1 MLDLLIKNA
10 RYAVTSNQ
18 GDEILEGASI
28 GIQDGKI
35 AYIGKDSPETK
46 EIYDATDRL
55 ISPGFINSH
64 THLGMSLLRGWA
76 EGVNLQ
82 GFLERVWAAEGA
94 IMDEATCELG
104 TELGALEALLS
115 GTTTTM
121 DMYLNPV
128 ATHRGAVRVGLRHIA
143 GPIFFDFPGLD
154 GLQWEQRID
163 RAYQWPAELAKIG
176 GPFIPIYLMPH
187 STYTDSPENLTQV
200 AVIAKELKAR
210 VHLHVSE
217 TEAENADVQSRYS
230 KSPTEVCRDTGIL
243 DVPTI
248 FGHGVHLSDSDM
260 DIAASKGT
268 SVGHCPGSNLKLGS
282 GLARFNDLRKAGI
295 AVGLGTD
302 SCSSS
307 NDLDMFSVMR
317 MAAHVVAL
325 RQSPA
330 DVDLTAIVR
339 AATIE
344 AAKAVGLA
352 DRVGSIEIG
361 KEADLIALDL
371 HAAHLTPVHDVNALL
386 VFAAGR
392 GDVTDVWVAGE
403 KVVENRV
410 STKVDLT
417 DLIKRVNQRVKA
429 LEPLK

>member
-1 MLDLLIKNA
+1 
-10 RYAVTSNQ
+10 
-18 GDEILEGASI
+18 
-28 GIQDGKI
+28 
-35 AYIGKDSPETK
+35 
-46 EIYDATDRL
+46 
-55 ISPGFINSH
+55 
-64 THLGMSLLRGWA
+64 
-76 EGVNLQ
+76 
-82 GFLERVWAAEGA
+82 
-94 IMDEATCELG
+94 MDEATCELG

-154 GLQWEQRID
+154 GLQWEQRIE

-176 GPFIPIYLMPH
+176 GPFIPTYLMPH

-200 AVIAKELKAR
+200 AAIAKELKAR

-260 DIAASKGT
+260 AIAASKGT

-330 DVDLTAIVR
+330 DVDLTAIVS

-361 KEADLIALDL
+361 KEADLISLDL

-403 KVVENRV
+403 KVVESRV

-417 DLIKRVNQRVKA
+417 DLVKRVNQRVKA

>member
-10 RYAVTSNQ
+10 RYAVTSNSK
-18 GDEILEGASI
+18 DEILEGVSI
-28 GIQDGKI
+28 GITDGKI
-35 AYIGKDSPETK
+35 SYIGTDSPEAK
-46 EIYDATDRL
+46 AIYDATDKL
-55 ISPGFINSH
+55 ISPGLINSH

-154 GLQWEQRID
+154 GLQWEQRIE
-163 RAYQWPAELAKIG
+163 RAHQWPAELAKIG
-176 GPFIPIYLMPH
+176 GPYIPTYLMPH
-187 STYTDSPENLTQV
+187 STYTDSPENLTEV
-200 AVIAKELKAR
+200 ATIAKELGAR
-210 VHLHVSE
+210 IHLHVSE
-217 TEAENADVQSRYS
+217 TEAENVDVQSRYG
-230 KSPTEVCRDTGIL
+230 KSPTEVCRDAGIL

-260 DIAASKGT
+260 AIAASKGT

-282 GLARFNDLRKAGI
+282 GLARFNEMRKAGI
-295 AVGLGTD
+295 TVGLGTD

-344 AAKAVGLA
+344 AAKAVGLG
-352 DRVGSIEIG
+352 DRVGSIDIG

-371 HAAHLTPVHDVNALL
+371 HAAHLTPIHDVNALL

-392 GDVTDVWVAGE
+392 GDVTDVWVAGDQ
-403 KVVENRV
+403 VVAERT
-410 STKVDLT
+410 STKIDLA
-417 DLIKRVNQRVKA
+417 DLIKRVNLRVKA

>member
-1 MLDLLIKNA
+1 MDLLITNA
-10 RYAVTSNQ
+10 RYAVTSN
-18 GDEILEGASI
+18 DNNEILKDISI
-28 GIQDGKI
+28 GIKDGKI
-35 AYIGKDSPETK
+35 AYIGKDQPSATK
-46 EIYDATDRL
+46 TYNASGKL
-55 ISPGFINSH
+55 IAPGLINSH

-94 IMDEATCELG
+94 IMDEPTCELG

-128 ATHRGAVRVGLRHIA
+128 ATHRGAVRAGLRHIA

-154 GLQWEQRID
+154 GLQWEQRIE
-163 RAYQWPAELAKIG
+163 RAHLWQDELAKIG
-176 GPFIPIYLMPH
+176 GPYIPTYLMPH

-200 AVIAKELKAR
+200 AAIAKELGAR
-210 VHLHVSE
+210 IHLHVSE
-217 TEAENADVQSRYS
+217 TQAENQDVQTRYS

-260 DIAASKGT
+260 AIAASKGA
-268 SVGHCPGSNLKLGS
+268 SVGHCPGSNLKLDS
-282 GLARFNDLRKAGI
+282 GLARFNDMRKAGI
-295 AVGLGTD
+295 KVGLGTD
-302 SCSSS
+302 SCASS

-317 MAAHVVAL
+317 MAAHVIAL

-330 DVDLTAIVR
+330 DVDLISIIR

-344 AAKAVGLA
+344 AAHAVGLG

-361 KEADLIALDL
+361 KEADLIAIDL
-371 HAAHLTPVHDVNALL
+371 QAAHLTPIHDVNALL

-392 GDVTDVWVAGE
+392 GDVTDVWVAGDQ
-403 KVVENRV
+403 VVADRT
-410 STKVDLT
+410 STRINLK
-417 DLIKRVNQRVKA
+417 DLISRVNERVKA
-429 LEPLK
+429 LDPLR

>member
-1 MLDLLIKNA
+1 
-10 RYAVTSNQ
+10 
-18 GDEILEGASI
+18 
-28 GIQDGKI
+28 
-35 AYIGKDSPETK
+35 
-46 EIYDATDRL
+46 
-55 ISPGFINSH
+55 
-64 THLGMSLLRGWA
+64 
-76 EGVNLQ
+76 
-82 GFLERVWAAEGA
+82 
-94 IMDEATCELG
+94 MDETTCELG
-104 TELGALEALLS
+104 TELGALEALLA

-121 DMYLNPV
+121 DMYLNPA

-154 GLQWEQRID
+154 GLQWEQRIE
-163 RAYQWPAELAKIG
+163 RAHQWPAVLAEIG
-176 GPFIPIYLMPH
+176 GPYIPTYFMPH

-200 AVIAKELKAR
+200 AAIAKELGAR
-210 VHLHVSE
+210 IHLHVSE
-217 TEAENADVQSRYS
+217 TQAENDDVQTRYG
-230 KSPTEVCRDTGIL
+230 KTPTEVCRDTGIL

-260 DIAASKGT
+260 AIAASKGT

-282 GLARFNDLRKAGI
+282 GLARFNDMRKAGI
-295 AVGLGTD
+295 KVGLGTD

-330 DVDLTAIVR
+330 DVDLTSIVR

-344 AAKAVGLA
+344 AAHAVGLG

-392 GDVTDVWVAGE
+392 GDVTDVWVAGDQ
-403 KVVENRV
+403 VVAKRV
-410 STKVDLT
+410 STKIDLSE
-417 DLIKRVNQRVKA
+417 LIARVNLRIKA

>member
-18 GDEILEGASI
+18 GDEILEGSSI
-28 GIQDGKI
+28 GIKDGKI
-35 AYIGKDSPETK
+35 AFIGKDSPEAK

-154 GLQWEQRID
+154 GLQWEQRIE

-176 GPFIPIYLMPH
+176 GPFIPTYLMPH
-187 STYTDSPENLTQV
+187 STYTDSPQNLTQV
-200 AVIAKELKAR
+200 AAIAKELKAR

-260 DIAASKGT
+260 AIAASKGA

-282 GLARFNDLRKAGI
+282 GLARFNDMRKAGI

-344 AAKAVGLA
+344 AAKAVGLD

-410 STKVDLT
+410 STKVDLK
-417 DLIKRVNQRVKA
+417 DLIKRVNERVKA
-429 LEPLK
+429 LDPLK

>member
-1 MLDLLIKNA
+1 
-10 RYAVTSNQ
+10 
-18 GDEILEGASI
+18 
-28 GIQDGKI
+28 
-35 AYIGKDSPETK
+35 
-46 EIYDATDRL
+46 
-55 ISPGFINSH
+55 
-64 THLGMSLLRGWA
+64 LRGWA

-121 DMYLNPV
+121 DMYLNPA

-154 GLQWEQRID
+154 GLQWEQRIE
-163 RAYQWPAELAKIG
+163 RAHQWPAELAKIG
-176 GPFIPIYLMPH
+176 GPFIPTYLMPH
-187 STYTDSPENLTQV
+187 STYTDSPENLRQV
-200 AVIAKELKAR
+200 AAIAKELGAR
-210 VHLHVSE
+210 IHLHVSE

-248 FGHGVHLSDSDM
+248 FGHGVHLSDTDM
-260 DIAASKGT
+260 AIAASKGT

-344 AAKAVGLA
+344 AAMAVGLD
-352 DRVGSIEIG
+352 DRIGSIEIG

>member
-35 AYIGKDSPETK
+35 AYIGKDSPEAK
-46 EIYDATDRL
+46 EIYDATNRL

-154 GLQWEQRID
+154 GLQWEQRIE

-200 AVIAKELKAR
+200 AAIAKELKAR

-260 DIAASKGT
+260 AIAASKGT

-317 MAAHVVAL
+317 MAAHAVAL

-344 AAKAVGLA
+344 AAKAVGLD

>member
-10 RYAVTSNQ
+10 RYVVTSNAN
-18 GDEILEGASI
+18 DEILEGVSI
-28 GIQDGKI
+28 GIKDGKFV
-35 AYIGKDSPETK
+35 YIGSDSPDAKT
-46 EIYDATDRL
+46 IFDATDKL
-55 ISPGFINSH
+55 ISPGLINSH

-121 DMYLNPV
+121 DIYLNPV

-154 GLQWEQRID
+154 GLQWNQRIE
-163 RAYQWPAELAKIG
+163 RAHQWPAELAKIG
-176 GPFIPIYLMPH
+176 GPFIPTYLMPH
-187 STYTDSPENLTQV
+187 STYTDSPENLTEV
-200 AVIAKELKAR
+200 AAIAKELGAR
-210 VHLHVSE
+210 IHLHVSE

-260 DIAASKGT
+260 KIAASKGA

-282 GLARFNDLRKAGI
+282 GLARFNEMRNAGI
-295 AVGLGTD
+295 TVGLGTD

-317 MAAHVVAL
+317 LAAHVVAL

-330 DVDLTAIVR
+330 DVDLTSIVR

-344 AAKAVGLA
+344 AAKAVGLG

-392 GDVTDVWVAGE
+392 GDVTDVWVAGDQ
-403 KVVENRV
+403 VVAKRQ
-410 STKVDLT
+410 STKIDLT
-417 DLIKRVNQRVKA
+417 DLIKRVNLRVKA